1 MRHPIRTI
9 LIVSLCATALLGATQ
24 ASAHGDKNRSSMPR
38 AMGQPEAFS
47 VTCAEAKS
55 GSRAAGGVIGAVG
68 GGIAGKA
75 LAAAA
80 VQPEGIVLGAV
91 IGAFVGSQ
99 IGGSNVTCQADP
111 ATQQRYEPQAEQEL
125 HPHKGYGPLP
135 QALPA
140 PAARRVVGGDWYQPS
155 PHSYYGR
162 ERRGPLYTAPADVPR
177 PAQVP
182 RDSYVGSQPV
192 PMTAP
197 MTGVTHPGSF
207 PPPCMMCTR

>member
-1 MRHPIRTI
+1 MMRQPIRTI
-9 LIVSLCATALLGATQ
+9 LIASLCATTWFGATQ
-24 ASAHGDKNRSSMPR
+24 ALAHGDKNRSTMPR

-47 VTCAEAKS
+47 GTCAEAKS
-55 GSRAAGGVIGAVG
+55 GSRAAGGLIGAVG

-91 IGAFVGSQ
+91 VGAFVGSQ
-99 IGGSNVTCQADP
+99 IGGSNVDCQAE
-111 ATQQRYEPQAEQEL
+111 AISEQRFEPQGEQEL
-125 HPHKGYGPLP
+125 RPHTGYVPMP
-135 QALPA
+135 EALPE

-162 ERRGPLYTAPADVPR
+162 ERRGPLYAAPADVPR

-192 PMTAP
+192 PMTGG
-197 MTGVTHPGSF
+197 MHPGSF
-207 PPPCMMCTR
+207 PPPCMVCAR